1 MLDDCQPVKGCRV
14 VSSLPAYSRGPGKQS
29 NALVIPN
36 RRCLQSNL
44 SRHLGNRQFGHKEIV
59 DHPFQIKIRTVTDFL
74 QQTLALKL
82 ALSCSVMDRATER
95 PELCRQGEVIMQKLK
110 WVLILVLWL
119 SSGNVWAQVG
129 QHRLDAKKT
138 ASLDA
143 QQEKHALQILAKL
156 TEKVIVSGADVMPA
170 DKYGFAPTDGEFE
183 GVRTFGQMVK
193 HLSATNYIL
202 AAAALGEEPPADAG
216 DELGPEAVR
225 TKAEIINY
233 LKGSFAYLDKAT
245 EAIGQKAVPVK
256 SSPISPLK
264 GAEVT
269 RLALVVESL
278 AHAFDHYGQMVEYLR
293 MNGVVP
299 PASRP

>member
-1 MLDDCQPVKGCRV
+1 
-14 VSSLPAYSRGPGKQS
+14 
-29 NALVIPN
+29 
-36 RRCLQSNL
+36 
-44 SRHLGNRQFGHKEIV
+44 
-59 DHPFQIKIRTVTDFL
+59 
-74 QQTLALKL
+74 
-82 ALSCSVMDRATER
+82 
-95 PELCRQGEVIMQKLK
+95 
-110 WVLILVLWL
+110 L
-119 SSGNVWAQVG
+119 SSGTILAQVG
-129 QHRLDAKKT
+129 QQRVDAKEA

-143 QQEKHALQILAKL
+143 EREKHALQVLAKL
-156 TEKVIVSGADVMPA
+156 TEKVVVSAVDAMPA
-170 DKYGFAPTDGEFE
+170 DKYGFAPADGEFK

-225 TKAEIINY
+225 TKDEILSY
-233 LKGSFAYLDKAT
+233 LKGSFANLDKAI
-245 EAIGQKAVPVK
+245 EAIGQQSTPVK

-264 GAEVT
+264 STEAT

-278 AHAFDHYGQMVEYLR
+278 AHDFDHYGQMVEYLR